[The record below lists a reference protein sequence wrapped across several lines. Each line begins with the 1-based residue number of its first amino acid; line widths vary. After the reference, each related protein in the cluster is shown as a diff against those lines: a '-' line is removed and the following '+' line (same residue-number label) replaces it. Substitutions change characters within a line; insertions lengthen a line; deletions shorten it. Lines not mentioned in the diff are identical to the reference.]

1 MPLVPVAG
9 VSELLPLTSGFS
21 VVAEAAVSFSAT
33 VKCSSLLSKS
43 TSAAVEA
50 AVNGAKEAGGGIAVV
65 FLVGSFLFGSFEALE
80 SPLSWEDLDT
90 LSNSDLEPPF
100 RFLCC

>member
-43 TSAAVEA
+43 TSGAAA
-50 AVNGAKEAGGGIAVV
+50 DGAKEAGGGIAVV